1 MADLILVRAMT
12 VSVLKAHFERF
23 RRELIEHRDLWN
35 RSLEEGIPDYPIANI
50 DTLKAQTESL
60 LRQLGFLRPYMEDL
74 HSSWIL
80 GNKMAGVSWNILDSA
95 IGLQHGAQIKGPSLN
110 ALADAVQIILGRLDN
125 YPEEDEFRIGDLTT
139 TNLDIELAER
149 LCSRVRQA
157 ARVLSSR
164 RKGKASF
171 EVSDEYDA
179 QDLLHA
185 LFRAYFKYTVSEN
198 PVPKVAATRSSRADL
213 CIQELGLIVEVKF
226 ARAPQDQKRIEQEL
240 AEDLIFYTAWT
251 PLTYLFFVIVNSADL
266 QNSDLLDRFSKKRT
280 INEKS
285 FTARVINV

>member
-1 MADLILVRAMT
+1 MT
-12 VSVLKAHFERF
+12 VSRLKAHFERF

-35 RSLEEGIPDYPIANI
+35 QSLEEGIPDYPVENI
-50 DTLKAQTESL
+50 DALKAQTESL
-60 LRQLGFLRPYMEDL
+60 LRQLGLLRPYMEDL

-80 GNKMAGVSWNILDSA
+80 GVKMAGVSWNILDSA
-95 IGLQHGAQIKGPSLN
+95 IGLQQGAQIKGPSMN
-110 ALADAVQIILGRLDN
+110 ALIDSVQIILGRLDD
-125 YPEEDEFRIGDLTT
+125 YPEQDEFRIGDLTT
-139 TNLDIELAER
+139 INLDIELAER

-164 RKGKASF
+164 RKGKANF
-171 EVSDEYDA
+171 EISDEYDA
-179 QDLLHA
+179 QDLLHS

-198 PVPKVAATRSSRADL
+198 PVPKAAASRSTRADL
-213 CIQELGLIVEVKF
+213 SIQELGLIVEVKF
-226 ARAPQDQKRIEQEL
+226 ARTPQDQKRIEQEL

-266 QNSDLLDRFSKKRT
+266 QNADLLDRFSKKQT